1 MEVLLREIYIPNDI
15 QMEEQFADD
24 TVLYPISAKCK
35 ADQPLSVTR
44 PIQFK
49 ELICGEQTGHILFID
64 SGLEYLDNQVNTLYE
79 N

>member
-1 MEVLLREIYIPNDI
+1 MTLCYIL
-15 QMEEQFADD
+15 E
-24 TVLYPISAKCK
+24 SAKCK

-64 SGLEYLDNQVNTLYE
+64 SGLEYLDNQVNILYE